1 MLLNAGERRIKLVER
16 LKGAHEPLTGACLAK
31 QFGVSR
37 QVIVGD
43 FAILRAAGTEVYAT
57 PQGYVL
63 PTMESSKT
71 MRVKIP
77 CKHER
82 ENLEQ
87 ELSIIIDNGG
97 KVIDVIVEHPLYG
110 ELIANLMLASR
121 RDLSEFLRKL
131 DGSHAE
137 QLASITGGVHVHT
150 VEVPDDET
158 LVRIKDEL
166 RIKGILLN

>member
-1 MLLNAGERRIKLVER
+1 MNTTERRVKLLEK
-16 LKGAHEPLTGACLAK
+16 LKDAGEPLTGAWLAK
-31 QFGVSR
+31 QFSVSR

-63 PTMESSKT
+63 PTVESPKT
-71 MRVKIP
+71 MRAKLA

-82 ENLEQ
+82 KNLEQ
-87 ELSIIIDNGG
+87 ELAIIIDNGG
-97 KVIDVIVEHPLYG
+97 KVLDVIVEHPLYG

-121 RDLSEFLRKL
+121 RDLSEFMRKL
-131 DGSHAE
+131 DTSHAE

-150 VEVPDDET
+150 VEVPDYET
-158 LVRIKDEL
+158 LSRIKDEL

>member
-1 MLLNAGERRIKLVER
+1 MDAKQRRIRLVEK
-16 LKGAHEPLTGACLAK
+16 LKEAGRPLTGTCLAK
-31 QFGVSR
+31 ELKVSR

-43 FAILRAAGTEVYAT
+43 FAILRASGMAVYAT

-63 PTMESSKT
+63 PGVEDTKIK
-71 MRVKIP
+71 RVTLA

-110 ELIANLMLASR
+110 ELTANLMLTSR
-121 RDLSEFLRKL
+121 RELAEFLRKL
-131 DGSHAE
+131 DSSRAE
-137 QLASITGGVHVHT
+137 QLASITGGVHLHT
-150 VEVPDDET
+150 VEVADCEMLT
-158 LVRIKDEL
+158 RIKAEL
-166 RIKGILLN
+166 KAAGILMK

>member
-1 MLLNAGERRIKLVER
+1 MDTKERRAKLLEK
-16 LKGAHEPLTGACLAK
+16 LKEASEPLTGTWLAK
-31 QFGVSR
+31 EFSVSR

-43 FAILRAAGTEVYAT
+43 FAILRAAGTAVYAT

-63 PTMESSKT
+63 PTVESPKT
-71 MRVKIP
+71 IRVKLA

-87 ELSIIIDNGG
+87 ELAIIIDNGG
-97 KVIDVIVEHPLYG
+97 KVLDVIVEHPIYG

-121 RDLSEFLRKL
+121 RDLTEFLRKL
-131 DGSHAE
+131 NDSHAE

-150 VEVPDDET
+150 VEVPDYET
-158 LVRIKDEL
+158 LSRIKDEL

>member
-1 MLLNAGERRIKLVER
+1 MNTTERRVKLLQT
-16 LKGAHEPLTGACLAK
+16 LKEASEPLTGAWLAK
-31 QFGVSR
+31 QFSVSR

-63 PTMESSKT
+63 PTVENPKT
-71 MRVKIP
+71 IRVKIA

-87 ELSIIIDNGG
+87 ELAIIIDNGG
-97 KVIDVIVEHPLYG
+97 KVLDVIVEHPLYG

-121 RDLSEFLRKL
+121 RDVSEFLRKL
-131 DGSHAE
+131 DVSHAE

-158 LVRIKDEL
+158 LSRIKDEL
-166 RIKGILLN
+166 RLKGILLN

>member
-1 MLLNAGERRIKLVER
+1 MDAKERRIKLLEK
-16 LKGAHEPLTGACLAK
+16 LKEAGEPLTGTWLAK
-31 QFGVSR
+31 EFSVSR

-43 FAILRAAGTEVYAT
+43 FAILRAAGTAVYAT

-63 PTMESSKT
+63 PTVENPKT
-71 MRVKIP
+71 ISVKLA

-87 ELSIIIDNGG
+87 ELAIIIDNGG
-97 KVIDVIVEHPLYG
+97 KVLDVIVEHPIYG

-121 RDLSEFLRKL
+121 RDLTEFLRKL
-131 DGSHAE
+131 NDSHAE

-150 VEVPDDET
+150 VEVPDNET
-158 LVRIKDEL
+158 LSRIKDEL
-166 RIKGILLN
+166 KIKGILLN

>member
-1 MLLNAGERRIKLVER
+1 MDAKERRVKLLEK
-16 LKGAHEPLTGACLAK
+16 LQAAEEPLTGTWLAK
-31 QFGVSR
+31 EFSVSR

-43 FAILRAAGTEVYAT
+43 FAILRAAGTAVYAT

-63 PTMESSKT
+63 PTVESPKT
-71 MRVKIP
+71 MRVKLP

-82 ENLEQ
+82 ENLAE
-87 ELSIIIDNGG
+87 ELAIIIDNGG
-97 KVIDVIVEHPLYG
+97 KVLDVIVEHPLYG
-110 ELIANLMLASR
+110 ELTANLMLASR
-121 RDLSEFLRKL
+121 RDLTEFLRKL
-131 DGSHAE
+131 DVSHAE

-158 LVRIKDEL
+158 LSRIKDEL